1 MTDGDDETQAG
12 ARWRVPALPGSRRTA
27 GDGRAGMTDGD
38 DETQTRIAKLEQE
51 ISSLR
56 RKLDRMF
63 TVVDVATNKEP
74 FLRLMLSLDATEA
87 QESAVYDM
95 MNEVDAQVS
104 TEQSGMNH
112 VEFGDRVSK
121 IFPGQ
126 QATQPLAEAIVTR
139 LAQDG
144 EWDQVYQDLR
154 LSGMNL
160 SDIREARGY

>member
-1 MTDGDDETQAG
+1 MTDGDH
-12 ARWRVPALPGSRRTA
+12 
-27 GDGRAGMTDGD
+27 
-38 DETQTRIAKLEQE
+38 ETQTRIAKLEQE
-51 ISSLR
+51 TSSLR

-63 TVVDVATNKEP
+63 TVVDIATTKEP

-87 QESAVYDM
+87 QESAVYDLT
-95 MNEVDAQVS
+95 NEVDAQVS

-112 VEFGDRVSK
+112 VEFAERVSQ

-126 QATQPLAEAIVTR
+126 QATQHLAEAIVIR

-144 EWDQVYQDLR
+144 EWDQVYQHLR

-160 SDIREARGY
+160 TDIREARGY

>member
-1 MTDGDDETQAG
+1 
-12 ARWRVPALPGSRRTA
+12 
-27 GDGRAGMTDGD
+27 MTDGD